1 MTYKVYIYIYIYIY
15 ILLLLLLLEEQTG
28 VSMQHES
35 VFQIE
40 NRNNCNT
47 N

>member
-1 MTYKVYIYIYIYIY
+1 MYIHIYIYIHI
-15 ILLLLLLLEEQTG
+15 LEEQTG
-28 VSMQHES
+28 LSMKHES
-35 VFQIE
+35 VLQIE